1 MPVIFVL
8 SAVGASICIWMA
20 VVIPR
25 PFTEPTVWTDLVSK
39 AISPDGAWKA
49 YVDQTV
55 YEADFMT
62 VITDRVHLSTVGAP
76 TEVFDILEVDT
87 GGHDYKKPRI
97 AWVGPD
103 ILRITADNLSYIDRG
118 AMIFQTAAD
127 FRLRD
132 VIVQLRFDPDDP
144 AARAAW
150 LKEKC
155 ARAIC
160 GQADR

>member
-1 MPVIFVL
+1 MKLVKKQFTREIPVIFVL

-39 AISPDGAWKA
+39 AISPNGAWKA

-62 VITDRVHLSTVGAP
+62 VITDRVRLSAVGAP
-76 TEVFDILEVDT
+76 TEVFEILEVDT

-97 AWVGPD
+97 AWVAP
-103 ILRITADNLSYIDRG
+103 R
-118 AMIFQTAAD
+118 
-127 FRLRD
+127 
-132 VIVQLRFDPDDP
+132 
-144 AARAAW
+144 RAQDY
-150 LKEKC
+150 
-155 ARAIC
+155 R
-160 GQADR
+160 